1 MQMVSR
7 IPNWTCY
14 IPFAYVTTA
23 RLGTLAKSLSLV
35 LLYVMP
41 TLYFALLSANFS
53 LDILPTYLIGLVMI
67 YTLYEMGYIQNDT
80 EAIKREIKPSLRLW
94 DRNFDFY
101 NRHKLSI
108 YTTRVTIVLILSTL
122 LLLLHGT
129 TTSTILFLISV
140 WSITLIYQVYNSG
153 RNRWGL
159 FLFVLLQISR
169 YMPYMLLFYPNI
181 SPKICLLLFCSFP
194 LCNIME
200 RSSHP
205 RFGIRFSQLI
215 IPNDQ
220 FLTTF
225 RVLYYLLACITLL
238 FLYFLNIISL
248 IDCPVY
254 ICFLL
259 YRIAILILIK
269 SKYRPKNYLVR

>member
-1 MQMVSR
+1 MQMAEH

-14 IPFAYVTTA
+14 IPFTYVTMA
-23 RLGTLAKSLSLV
+23 RLGTLAKSLSLA
-35 LLYVMP
+35 LLYIMP
-41 TLYFALLSANFS
+41 TLYFTLLSANFS
-53 LDILPTYLIGLVMI
+53 LNILPIYLIGLMMI

-80 EAIKREIKPSLRLW
+80 EAIKREKKPSMRLW
-94 DRNFDFY
+94 SRNFDFY

-108 YTTRVTIVLILSTL
+108 YATRITIVLILSIL
-122 LLLLHGT
+122 LLLIRGT

-140 WSITLIYQVYNSG
+140 WSITLIYQIYNRV
-153 RNRWGL
+153 RNRWSL
-159 FLFVLLQISR
+159 FLFVLLQISK

-181 SPKICLLLFCSFP
+181 SSKTCLLLFCSFP
-194 LCNIME
+194 LCQIME

-215 IPNDQ
+215 IPNNQ
-220 FLTTF
+220 FSTTF
-225 RVLYYLLACITLL
+225 RVLYYLIACITLL
-238 FLYFLNIISL
+238 LLYILNIISL

-259 YRIAILILIK
+259 YRLTILILIK
-269 SKYRPKNYLVR
+269 NKFRPKNYLVR